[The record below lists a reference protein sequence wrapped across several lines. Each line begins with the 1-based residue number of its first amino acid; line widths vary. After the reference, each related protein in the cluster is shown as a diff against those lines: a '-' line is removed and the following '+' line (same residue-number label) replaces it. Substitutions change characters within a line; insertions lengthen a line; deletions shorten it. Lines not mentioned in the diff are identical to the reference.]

1 MANIKYTE
9 EHHWLRVDDDGLVTV
24 GITEHAQNQLGDI
37 VFVQL
42 PQVGQK
48 LDAGQEAVVIE
59 SVKAASGIILPLQ
72 GEVVETNAAVV
83 DEPGLINDDPLE
95 KGWLLK
101 LRADDLSP
109 LDKLMDHA
117 AYQAFAG

>member
-9 EHHWLRVDDDGLVTV
+9 EHHWLRVDADGLVTV

-42 PQVGQK
+42 PEVGQK
-48 LDAGQEAVVIE
+48 LGEGQEAVVIE
-59 SVKAASGIILPLQ
+59 SVKAASGIILPVQ
-72 GEVVETNAAVV
+72 GEVVEINAAVV

-109 LDKLMDHA
+109 LDELMDHA
-117 AYQAFAG
+117 AYQTFAG